1 MLKAIFF
8 DFDGVLADTEPLHF
22 EMFKQVLKDEGVTL
36 SRHDYYEKYVG
47 LDDRG
52 CFEAVLSEHGRPA
65 APAVIG
71 RMVERKS
78 SLLLRQL
85 QAARVVY
92 PGIVEFVIAAS
103 RSYRLAIVS
112 GALRHEIECILDA
125 KSVRTDY
132 RRARRSPR
140 EAQSRR
146 LPAWAAAAQ
155 SAYGDCRLRL
165 SRHRGHRR
173 GHSGSPRRGHA
184 LPRDRQHI
192 SRRAAVCG

>member
-125 KSVRTDY
+125 AGLRKAFEQIT
-132 RRARRSPR
+132 
-140 EAQSRR
+140 
-146 LPAWAAAAQ
+146 AAQ
-155 SAYGDCRLRL
+155 DVR
-165 SRHRGHRR
+165 
-173 GHSGSPRRGHA
+173 
-184 LPRDRQHI
+184 
-192 SRRAAVCG
+192 

>member
-125 KSVRTDY
+125 AGLRKAFEQE
-132 RRARRSPR
+132 AR
-140 EAQSRR
+140 SRR